1 MPGRSLVVATVV
13 ILALLLAACAPPAA
27 PSPTP
32 AAPPPTAKPAA
43 AAPTPTAAAAPTAKP
58 AAPAATPTSA
68 AAPASKPAAMDIKIG
83 VTGTASDAGLY
94 IAKEKGYFAEQG
106 LNADIALFQ
115 SLADTIAAMSKGDL
129 DVGGGGWTVPIPNAV
144 QRGIPIK
151 VVADKGSTPPGFS
164 FLQVTVRKDLFDSG
178 QIKDPAQLKGKKI
191 GVTSVASM
199 AVMLEPLL
207 QQAKLSIKD
216 VDMVPLTWADMVAGY
231 TNKSI
236 DAAIISEPTLTKAVE
251 DGLAVRFKPLSD
263 FHPSPQWGLL
273 IFSPKFGDNTDAA
286 NRFMVAYLKA
296 LRDYNDAFVKNK
308 GKKEIV
314 DIMAKST
321 AVKDVALYDKMAMPG
336 LNPDGYVDKKGL
348 AWGIQFWLSTGDMKE
363 TIDIEKVVDN
373 RYVDAALQ
381 KLGKY
386 AR

>member
-1 MPGRSLVVATVV
+1 MQRKTVFVATLV
-13 ILALLLAACAPPAA
+13 ILAILMTACAPAAA

-32 AAPPPTAKPAA
+32 APPPPTAKPVG
-43 AAPTPTAAAAPTAKP
+43 AAPTPTTAAASAPKPAGAAPT
-58 AAPAATPTSA
+58 PTTA
-68 AAPASKPAAMDIKIG
+68 AAPATKPAPQAIKIG

-94 IAKEKGYFAEQG
+94 IGKEKGYFSEQG
-106 LNADIALFQ
+106 LDADVAVFQ
-115 SLADTIAAMSKGDL
+115 SLADMIAAMSKGDL
-129 DVGGGGWTVPIPNAV
+129 DVGGGGWTVPIPNAI

-164 FLQVTVRKDLFDSG
+164 FLQVTVRKDLYDSG
-178 QIKDPAQLKGKKI
+178 QIKEPAQLKGKKI
-191 GVTSVASM
+191 GVSSVASM
-199 AVMLEPLL
+199 AVMLGPLL
-207 QQAKLSIKD
+207 EQAKLTVKD
-216 VDMVPLTWADMVAGY
+216 VDMVPLAWADMLAGY
-231 TNKSI
+231 ANKSL
-236 DAAIISEPTLTKAVE
+236 DAAIISEPTLTKAIE
-251 DGLAVRFKPLSD
+251 DGLAVRWKPLSD

-273 IFSPKFGDNTDAA
+273 VFSPKFGENTDAA

-296 LRDYNDAFVKNK
+296 IRDYNDAFVKNK

-314 DIMAKST
+314 DILAKST

-348 AWGIQFWLSTGDMKE
+348 AWGLQFWLSSGDMKE

-386 AR
+386 SR

>member
-1 MPGRSLVVATVV
+1 MAFIVISAQKEGCMKRKLAAAV
-13 ILALLLAACAPPAA
+13 ILVTLGILMAACAPATA
-27 PSPTP
+27 PTP
-32 AAPPPTAKPAA
+32 TPTPPPPTAKPVG
-43 AAPTPTAAAAPTAKP
+43 AAPTPTAAAPAPKP
-58 AAPAATPTSA
+58 APQAV
-68 AAPASKPAAMDIKIG
+68 KIG

-94 IAKEKGYFAEQG
+94 IAKERGYFSEQG
-106 LNADIALFQ
+106 LEADIVLFQ

-144 QRGIPIK
+144 QRDIPIK

-164 FLQVTVRKDLFDSG
+164 FLQVTVRKDLYDSG
-178 QIKDPAQLKGKKI
+178 QIKEAAQLKGKKI

-199 AVMLEPLL
+199 AVMLAPLL
-207 QQAKLSIKD
+207 EQAKLTIKD
-216 VDMVPLTWADMVAGY
+216 VDMVPLTWADMLAAY
-231 TNKSI
+231 SNKSI

-273 IFSPKFGDNTDAA
+273 IYSPKFSANLNAA
-286 NRFMVAYLKA
+286 NGFMLAYLKA

-314 DIMAKST
+314 DILAKST

-363 TIDIEKVVDN
+363 TIDIDKVVDN
-373 RYVDAALQ
+373 RFVDNALQ

-386 AR
+386 AK

>member
-1 MPGRSLVVATVV
+1 MPGKTKLPALLVV
-13 ILALLLAACAPPAA
+13 LALFLTACAPAAA
-27 PSPTP
+27 PTPTP
-32 AAPPPTAKPAA
+32 PPPSPTAKPAA
-43 AAPTPTAAAAPTAKP
+43 AAPTTPPPTPKP
-58 AAPAATPTSA
+58 APLAV
-68 AAPASKPAAMDIKIG
+68 KIG

-94 IAKEKGYFAEQG
+94 IAREKGYFSEEG
-106 LNADIALFQ
+106 LNADIVLFQ

-164 FLQVTVRKDLFDSG
+164 FLQVTVRKDLYDSG
-178 QIKDPAQLKGKKI
+178 QIREPAHLKGKKI

-199 AVMLEPLL
+199 AVMLGPLL
-207 QQAKLSIKD
+207 EQAKLTVKD
-216 VDMVPLTWADMVAGY
+216 VEMVPLSWADMLAAY
-231 TNKSI
+231 SNKSI
-236 DAAIISEPTLTKAVE
+236 DAAIIAEPTLTKAVE
-251 DGLAVRFKPLSD
+251 EGLAVRWKPLSD

-273 IFSPKFGDNTDAA
+273 IFSPKFGENMDAA

-296 LRDYNDAFVKNK
+296 LRDYNEAFVKNK

-314 DIMAKST
+314 DILAKST
-321 AVKDVALYDKMAMPG
+321 AVKEVALYDKMVMPG

-363 TIDIEKVVDN
+363 TIDLEKVVDH
-373 RYVDAALQ
+373 RYVDNALQ

>member
-1 MPGRSLVVATVV
+1 MKSK
-13 ILALLLAACAPPAA
+13 LAAAVVLVTFGLLIASCAPASA
-27 PSPTP
+27 PTPTP
-32 AAPPPTAKPAA
+32 APPSPTAKPAG
-43 AAPTPTAAAAPTAKP
+43 AAPTPTAGAPAPKP
-58 AAPAATPTSA
+58 APQAV
-68 AAPASKPAAMDIKIG
+68 KIG

-94 IAKEKGYFAEQG
+94 IAKERGYFSEQG
-106 LNADIALFQ
+106 LEADIVLFQ

-129 DVGGGGWTVPIPNAV
+129 DVGGGGWTVPIPNAI
-144 QRGIPIK
+144 QRDIPIK

-164 FLQVTVRKDLFDSG
+164 FLQVTVRKDLYDSG
-178 QIKDPAQLKGKKI
+178 QIKEAGQLKGKKI

-199 AVMLEPLL
+199 AVMLAPLL
-207 QQAKLSIKD
+207 EQAKLTIKD
-216 VDMVPLTWADMVAGY
+216 VDMVPLTWADMLAAY
-231 TNKSI
+231 SNKSI

-273 IFSPKFGDNTDAA
+273 IYSPKFSANLNAA
-286 NRFMVAYLKA
+286 NGFMLAYLKA

-314 DIMAKST
+314 DILAKST

-363 TIDIEKVVDN
+363 TIDIDKVVDN
-373 RYVDAALQ
+373 RFVDNALQ

-386 AR
+386 AK

>member
-1 MPGRSLVVATVV
+1 MAFNVISAQKEGYMKSKLAAAVVLVT
-13 ILALLLAACAPPAA
+13 LGFLMAACAPVSA
-27 PSPTP
+27 PTPTP
-32 AAPPPTAKPAA
+32 APPPPTAKPVG
-43 AAPTPTAAAAPTAKP
+43 AAPTPTT
-58 AAPAATPTSA
+58 AAPAP
-68 AAPASKPAAMDIKIG
+68 KPAPQAVKIG

-94 IAKEKGYFAEQG
+94 IAKERGYFSEQG
-106 LNADIALFQ
+106 LEADIVLFQ

-129 DVGGGGWTVPIPNAV
+129 DVGGGGWTVPIPNAI
-144 QRGIPIK
+144 QRDIPIK

-164 FLQVTVRKDLFDSG
+164 FLQVTVRKDLYDSG
-178 QIKDPAQLKGKKI
+178 QIKEPAQLKGKKI

-199 AVMLEPLL
+199 AVMLAPLL
-207 QQAKLSIKD
+207 EQAKLTIKD
-216 VDMVPLTWADMVAGY
+216 VDMVPLTWADMLAAY
-231 TNKSI
+231 SNKSI

-273 IFSPKFGDNTDAA
+273 IYSPKFSANLNAA
-286 NRFMVAYLKA
+286 NGFMLAYLKA

-314 DIMAKST
+314 DILAKST

-363 TIDIEKVVDN
+363 TIDIDKVVDN
-373 RYVDAALQ
+373 RFVDNALQ

-386 AR
+386 AK